1 MSIDKE
7 FIQYCKDN
15 GPPKFVKDEVVKVKN
30 KLGVAVV
37 VDVIAGKFGFV
48 VKIAEIVDGDL
59 VNVFVTED
67 CIEKANHP

>member
-1 MSIDKE
+1 
-7 FIQYCKDN
+7 
-15 GPPKFVKDEVVKVKN
+15 VKN